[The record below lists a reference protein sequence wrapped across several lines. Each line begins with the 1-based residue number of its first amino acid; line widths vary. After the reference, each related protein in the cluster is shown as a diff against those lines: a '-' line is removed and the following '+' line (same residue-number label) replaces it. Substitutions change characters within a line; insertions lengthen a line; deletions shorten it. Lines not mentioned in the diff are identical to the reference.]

1 MVRRG
6 TRLALAFTS
15 QHRSH
20 PSPGA
25 NRDPSSRSAAVDP
38 SRLLKF
44 FPASGTAYPS
54 LGVAGLP
61 GGSLTGS
68 MASQR
73 TTARVDCAVPLPRSQ
88 APWPRR
94 ASPPA
99 AGTRGGF
106 SAVPLSRGPARARD
120 DRSAGTTAGVRRPG
134 YGRWRAGIAHES
146 RQGGRRPTRHQ
157 RTSRTNGTQ
166 SGTVGLL
173 ATCLTANSATAK
185 RRRRCSR
192 PRQQELPA
200 KEGRWATG

>member
-20 PSPGA
+20 PSTGA
-25 NRDPSSRSAAVDP
+25 NPDPSARSAAVGP
-38 SRLLKF
+38 SRLLTF
-44 FPASGTAYPS
+44 LPASGTAYPS
-54 LGVAGLP
+54 LGVAGLSP
-61 GGSLTGS
+61 GRLDWHYGLSEDDSAGALCS
-68 MASQR
+68 R
-73 TTARVDCAVPLPRSQ
+73 I
-88 APWPRR
+88 APKRGAWPPR

-120 DRSAGTTAGVRRPG
+120 DRSAGTTAGVRRSG
-134 YGRWRAGIAHES
+134 HGRSRAGIPHES
-146 RQGGRRPTRHQ
+146 RQGGRRPPRHQ

-166 SGTVGLL
+166 SWTFGLL
-173 ATCLTANSATAK
+173 TTCLAANNVTAK

-192 PRQQELPA
+192 LRQQELSA
-200 KEGRWATG
+200 KERRWATG